1 MGIWRF
7 PEIWVPLSH
16 LFEIGIFHERNH
28 PAIGVPTFMESSI
41 YIYIIH
47 INYVMTSR
55 KMMVFDFKD
64 NPEMALL
71 YTKKTSQIVR
81 TCKHQ

>member
-28 PAIGVPTFMESSI
+28 PAIGVPTFLESPI
-41 YIYIIH
+41 YIYNSH
-47 INYVMTSR
+47 QLCHDLT
-55 KMMVFDFKD
+55 KD
-64 NPEMALL
+64 DGFRFQGQCRDGVTIYEKNITNCEDL
-71 YTKKTSQIVR
+71 
-81 TCKHQ
+81 